1 MSPGLDAGTER
12 LLRDLTPQVLGALMR
27 RFDDLA
33 ACEDAVQE
41 ALVAATERWPRQGVP
56 RNPGGWLIRVA
67 SRRMIDHLRSEDAR
81 RSREAAVAEDAPAIV
96 EGPGPGPPRP
106 GGDDSLALL
115 FMCCHESLTPASA
128 IALTLRA
135 VGGLTTREIA
145 SAFMVPTATMGQ
157 RISRA
162 KGSIR
167 DSGVA
172 FRLPPPD
179 ERARRLPAVLHVLY
193 LMFNEG
199 YASSLGPNLQR
210 EELSG
215 EAIRLVHMMRREL
228 PEDPEVAGLLA
239 LMLLTDAR
247 RPARTGAHGELV
259 PLAEQN
265 RSLWRESMIAEG
277 VALVDDAFSRGR
289 VGKYQI
295 QAAVAALHDQAASV
309 EDTDWPQILALYGVL
324 ERVSPSPMV
333 TLSRAVAVAMVHGP
347 GAALQVLEGL
357 DDEGRLEGH
366 HRLEAVRGHLLHMA
380 GRAEE
385 ARIAYEIAAGRAD
398 NVQERDYLLLK
409 VAELGDGTREEESLE
424 ERG

>member
-1 MSPGLDAGTER
+1 MSPGLDAGTQR
-12 LLRDLTPQVLGALMR
+12 LLRDLTPEVLGALMR
-27 RFDDLA
+27 RSDDLA

-41 ALVAATERWPRQGVP
+41 ALLAAAERWPLQGVP
-56 RNPGGWLIRVA
+56 RKPRGWLIRVA
-67 SRRMIDHLRSEDAR
+67 SRRMLDHLRSEDAR
-81 RSREAAVAEDAPAIV
+81 RDREAAVAEEAPAIV
-96 EGPGPGPPRP
+96 EGPGLGPPGP

-167 DSGVA
+167 DSGVP
-172 FRLPPPD
+172 FRVPPPE
-179 ERARRLPAVLHVLY
+179 ERARYLPTVLHVLY

-210 EELSG
+210 EELSR
-215 EAIRLVHMMRREL
+215 EAIHLARMVRREL
-228 PEDPEVAGLLA
+228 PEDPEVAGPLA

-259 PLAEQN
+259 PLAEQD
-265 RSLWRESMIAEG
+265 RSLWREDLIEEG

-289 VGKYQI
+289 VGQYQI

-324 ERVSPSPMV
+324 ERVAESPMV

-347 GAALQVLEGL
+347 EVALQILESL

-366 HRLEAVRGHLLHMA
+366 HRLEAVRGHLLDMA
-380 GRAEE
+380 DRPSE
-385 ARIAYEIAAGRAD
+385 ARIAYELAAGRAD
-398 NVQERDYLLLK
+398 NIPERDYLLLK
-409 VAELGDGTREEESLE
+409 VAELGNRTRHGETLGE
-424 ERG
+424 GG